1 MEILFEA
8 LGELFFELFFM
19 MAKSKRISLWIR
31 ILIIILL
38 VSFYSFLIISIF
50 IIGLKALKSN
60 LILGIFLILASLLNL
75 IGFLVMILRKQKEI

>member
-8 LGELFFELFFM
+8 FGELFFELFFM
-19 MAKSKRISLWIR
+19 MAKSKRIPLWVR

-60 LILGIFLILASLLNL
+60 LILGIFLILASLLIL
-75 IGFLVMILRKQKEI
+75 IGFLVMILRKQKEV